1 MRLYVARCILDL
13 KSNPSLKRAGTVLQ
27 GESGGKKMRREG
39 ERNDSQFRQLQD
51 SLGQRNRDQLI
62 KHIISSSNGWKEEN

>member
-1 MRLYVARCILDL
+1 M
-13 KSNPSLKRAGTVLQ
+13 KNQKKKETKRRKNEI
-27 GESGGKKMRREG
+27 ESGGKKMRREG
-39 ERNDSQFRQLQD
+39 ERNDSQFHQLQD